1 MSKCIFLIVTFPVNQ
16 LFYKGCG
23 VEGEE
28 GEERFPALL
37 ARSENR
43 STAHLKEKKEDPSL
57 NAKENMPETEVY
69 SNIFLERKLFI
80 FSWSKDFW
88 GYIL

>member
-1 MSKCIFLIVTFPVNQ
+1 MSNCIFLIVTFPVNQ

-69 SNIFLERKLFI
+69 SKYILGKQVI
-80 FSWSKDFW
+80 FSWSKDFR

>member
-1 MSKCIFLIVTFPVNQ
+1 MILLKNEEQ
-16 LFYKGCG
+16 LTQPFTKGSG
-23 VEGEE
+23 VEVEG

-43 STAHLKEKKEDPSL
+43 STAHLKEKKEEPSL

-69 SNIFLERKLFI
+69 PKDILRNHVDFFLEVF
-80 FSWSKDFW
+80 FD
-88 GYIL
+88 Y